1 MLRVSA
7 DCDGVPTEII
17 DVVNEISSRAR
28 QLVRSVCSS
37 FLRTS
42 SLLNIL

>member
-17 DVVNEISSRAR
+17 DVVNEISSHAR